1 MQVTHENILS
11 HLYKFEKLKTELI
24 KLRKNF
30 NDTTVSDIK
39 NKASSIDLSRWEDI
53 ISAKVETKVDDL
65 KTKVIPSIGSSIS
78 KDFEEMVGM
87 SVYIVS
93 NTEAYAADK
102 ETYEN
107 IKKEISSLESSISNQ
122 STETEE
128 GRQRLSSL
136 NEQLATEREK
146 LDKAWAELEKDLNN
160 VNFLLN
166 AIANIRFVPG
176 SSGDNGDTGGNDNK
190 GDAKAAL
197 NKAVNSN
204 NWKEATVMTKSGDKT
219 TVFTTTVD
227 GVEVNATVTK
237 EGTVLFYSTIDASGN
252 LTWYDSS
259 MKVITLE
266 QRTKLLNEYNNW

>member
-93 NTEAYAADK
+93 NTSF
-102 ETYEN
+102 
-107 IKKEISSLESSISNQ
+107 I
-122 STETEE
+122 
-128 GRQRLSSL
+128 
-136 NEQLATEREK
+136 
-146 LDKAWAELEKDLNN
+146 
-160 VNFLLN
+160 
-166 AIANIRFVPG
+166 IRFNTLLTD
-176 SSGDNGDTGGNDNK
+176 SID
-190 GDAKAAL
+190 
-197 NKAVNSN
+197 
-204 NWKEATVMTKSGDKT
+204 KSP
-219 TVFTTTVD
+219 
-227 GVEVNATVTK
+227 
-237 EGTVLFYSTIDASGN
+237 
-252 LTWYDSS
+252 
-259 MKVITLE
+259 
-266 QRTKLLNEYNNW
+266 